1 MSIVAISDTL
11 GSLGT
16 EIGRRVAEARGYEF
30 ADREIITKAAERYH
44 ETVTELTHVA
54 DERPTL
60 WERLSDSQRRYMI
73 YVEAILLEMAA
84 RGRVVLVGRASP
96 VILRGINHVVRVRV
110 DAPEDLR
117 AQRIQQEQGF
127 TSEAAL
133 DYVQDT
139 DRERRARVR
148 FLYDVDWND
157 PRLYD
162 LVLNTA
168 RVDAALGARLI
179 LDMLD
184 TARFQPTEAAQG
196 RLTDLSLAAQAKAAL
211 LANPLTHPLH
221 VFVSCADA
229 RITLSGGVREEAV
242 RQAAEEA
249 VARIPGVRG
258 VVNEILVAPPGRSF
272 AGRL

>member
-44 ETVTELTHVA
+44 ETVTELTHIA
-54 DERPTL
+54 EERPTL
-60 WERLSDSQRRYMI
+60 WERLTDSQRRYMI

-84 RGRVVLVGRASP
+84 RDRVVLVGRASP

-110 DAPEDLR
+110 DAPEDVR
-117 AQRIQQEQGF
+117 ARRVQQEQGF
-127 TSEAAL
+127 TPEAAL
-133 DYVQDT
+133 DYVQET
-139 DRERRARVR
+139 DRERGARVR
-148 FLYDVDWND
+148 FLYDADWND

-162 LVLNTA
+162 LVVNTD
-168 RVDAALGARLI
+168 RVDAGLGARLI

-184 TARFQPTEAAQG
+184 AARFQPTEAAQG
-196 RLTDLSLAAQAKAAL
+196 RLTDMSLGAQAKAAL

-221 VFVSCADA
+221 VFVSCAEA

-242 RQAAEEA
+242 RRAAEDA

-258 VVNEILVAPPGRSF
+258 VLNEILVAPPGRSL